1 MSALG
6 AIVVN
11 DLAART
17 VLIVEDEWLVR
28 MELGAAFEDENCT
41 VLESASAEDALA
53 LLRARWQDGA
63 STDLLVTD
71 IRLNGMLTGWDLAAQ
86 AREGDA
92 VIAVIYVSANPPA
105 PERQVPGSLFVDKP
119 ALTSQV
125 IAAARRLLSQ
135 Q

>member
-1 MSALG
+1 
-6 AIVVN
+6 
-11 DLAART
+11 
-17 VLIVEDEWLVR
+17 
-28 MELGAAFEDENCT
+28 MELGAAFEDEHCT

-86 AREGDA
+86 ARECDA